1 MSKRKA
7 LGGDASDEEYAA
19 FPYVISGL
27 EREIRALKR
36 QVQRLENLNKA
47 NESYFVPHY
56 YSAEDLGLND
66 DEVDDFKDYLCGGGS
81 YLDEIDRLMESEVE
95 CFRINRVNNDD
106 DEDNN

>member
-7 LGGDASDEEYAA
+7 LGGDASDEEYAV
-19 FPYVISGL
+19 FPYVISGM

-66 DEVDDFKDYLCGGGS
+66 VLILTSLTFDVQLYVLQNC
-81 YLDEIDRLMESEVE
+81 IP
-95 CFRINRVNNDD
+95 
-106 DEDNN
+106 